1 MMDYQT
7 GLALAHPIL
16 DRFKT
21 LLYIPAPSSREQHM
35 AQVITDQ
42 IQQLGLESHQDVGG
56 SVTVT
61 LAGQDPS
68 LPVWCYAAHM
78 DEIGMVVTRVRHSG
92 DLEVTRTGG
101 LYPWKLGETP
111 VEIMGDTQSVLGI
124 LSMGSTHTTQADE
137 KKIDWPD
144 VWITTGLT
152 HDSLTAAGVRAGTLV
167 VPHASMRGPVLFGE
181 EHDPLAAAWTF
192 DDRLGCA
199 LLLELLA
206 GLQASGEKPR
216 HPTVIAFVHNEEVGG
231 FGAKN
236 LARYLQPEAFIAIDG
251 APRPPGTPLQ
261 VDHRPATW
269 SKDALGHYDFA
280 LMQELRTAGQEVGV
294 EVQSVVYERAAS
306 DASMVYTAGLAAR
319 ALVFGCVREN
329 SHGYEILRV
338 SVLQNTLKTLHR
350 FVTTR

>member
-1 MMDYQT
+1 MKDYQT
-7 GLALAHPIL
+7 GLEIKHPIL
-16 DRFKT
+16 DRFKS
-21 LLYIPAPSSREQHM
+21 LLYIPAPSSREQ
-35 AQVITDQ
+35 AISQAIADQ
-42 IQQLGLESHQDVGG
+42 IREMGLTSHQDIGG
-56 SVTVT
+56 TVTVE
-61 LAGQDPS
+61 LEGQDPS
-68 LPVWCYAAHM
+68 LPVWCYAAHI
-78 DEIGMVVTRVRHSG
+78 DEIGMVVTRIRETG

-101 LYPWKLGETP
+101 LYPWKLGESP
-111 VEIMGDTQSVLGI
+111 VEVMGDSQSVLGI
-124 LSMGSTHTTQADE
+124 LSMGSTHTPEAAE
-137 KKIDWPD
+137 KKVDWKD

-152 HDSLTAAGVRAGTLV
+152 VDSLEEAGVRAGTLV

-181 EHDPLAAAWTF
+181 EDDPLAASWTF

-206 GLQASGEKPR
+206 GMQANGEKPR
-216 HPTVIAFVHNEEVGG
+216 RPTVIAFVHNEEIGG

-236 LARYLQPEAFIAIDG
+236 LARRLQPEAFIAIDG
-251 APRPPGTPLQ
+251 APMPPGTPLKM
-261 VDHRPATW
+261 DHRPATW

-280 LMQELRTAGQEVGV
+280 LMKELRHAGQEVGV

-306 DASMVYTAGLAAR
+306 DASMVYTSGLAER

-338 SVLQNTLKTLHR
+338 SVLENTLKTIHQ